1 MTGGIAEGTRL
12 SEPVQAGRFGHS
24 LSGWK
29 TAATS
34 SRSRVSFSNS
44 ARTRSSS
51 TSRFSVRMSNASW
64 WALLISLETSSST
77 IAAMSSE

>member
-1 MTGGIAEGTRL
+1 MAEGTRS
-12 SEPVQAGRFGHS
+12 SEPVHGGRFGHS
-24 LSGWK
+24 RSGWK

-44 ARTRSSS
+44 ARTRSSR
-51 TSRFSVRMSNASW
+51 TSRFSLRMSNASW

-77 IAAMSSE
+77 IAATSSE